1 MMRSLVNPISGSIAG
16 AGGLLFVLLIVL
28 NILLV
33 EIREDEVMF
42 LLVFLIL
49 IPMYLLIL
57 PLISLV
63 GTLIDNSHP
72 GKVKESVIHSCMC
85 SVIGSMA
92 FTLFLVLSVSLVTT
106 EDGWELFTT
115 EIGIGLPDM
124 LLIVLVS
131 NLASTSIGG
140 IINGYRAPVGGVTS
154 IDLDAYGLAPST
166 IVELVREDGPREYYN
181 SLISKGNSTTDALRE
196 TMDKYPEWNPMSD
209 N

>member
-1 MMRSLVNPISGSIAG
+1 MRFLVNPISGSMGG
-16 AGGLLFVLLIVL
+16 AGGLLCVLLVGL

-33 EIREDEVMF
+33 DIRGDEVTF
-42 LLVFLIL
+42 LLVFLVL

-57 PLISLV
+57 PLISLI

-72 GKVKESVIHSCMC
+72 GKVKESVIHSCLY
-85 SVIGSMA
+85 SVIGSWA
-92 FTLFLVLSVSLVTT
+92 FTLLLVLSVSIVTT

-115 EIGIGLPDM
+115 ELGIGLSDM

-140 IINGYRAPVGGVTS
+140 IINGFRAPVDGVTS